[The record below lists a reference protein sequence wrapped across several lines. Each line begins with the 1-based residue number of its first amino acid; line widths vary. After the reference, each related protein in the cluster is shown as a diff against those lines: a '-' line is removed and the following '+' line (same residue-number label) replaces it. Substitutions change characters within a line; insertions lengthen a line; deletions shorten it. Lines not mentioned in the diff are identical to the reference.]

1 MKIILTENQFKDN
14 VINLIKTK
22 GWEDTSL
29 MIGLDIDEMAEM
41 FFNNDPM
48 EFLNIFND
56 LNVVQSE
63 KNRNWTLFRCEKG
76 NNIMIYDRKTN
87 ILEISYPHIWFFLK
101 LGFDFSYRHCEEA
114 IQKWVTDTYD
124 LNKVEIEPGYTKNY

>member
-1 MKIILTENQFKDN
+1 
-14 VINLIKTK
+14 
-22 GWEDTSL
+22 

-63 KNRNWTLFRCEKG
+63 KNRNWTLFRYEKG

-87 ILEISYPHIWFFLK
+87 ILEISYPHIWLFLK
-101 LGFDFSYRHCEEA
+101 LGFDFSYRHCEEV

-124 LNKVEIEPGYTKNY
+124 LNKVEIEPGYTKNH